1 MRVLTV
7 CGIALT
13 IAMISA
19 PALATTGGL
28 DTPQGIATLPFAVSG
43 TEVMDM
49 NTSGINFVA
58 PNATVNGLTTMNL
71 VTLNATGSVNSSS
84 IMTVSNAAD
93 STQTL
98 TGDYNQLWTTGAGST
113 LYLQWSN
120 STGAVIVGSQTATSL
135 NNLAVFG
142 GVITMRALNNFYG
155 GGGDGLLY
163 GGSPQIFANGD
174 NHWGGGIAISDDGG
188 FYDYNDGWITY
199 NGSNGVHIA
208 GKSAT
213 NGTAITP
220 NTAAAASLVVDGRLS
235 TDGFN
240 PMDIPTGWAGGIR
253 TYDVYASG
261 TVGVGTGGGAN
272 PTSYMNNNGIYTTGV
287 IQPGSSANVT
297 DCSMGSG
304 SGEGGERYNYTTH
317 TMEYCNGTGWVAM
330 GGMFTTPS
338 IVYSHNGTVYANS
351 TGSPLFLSVVCVPT
365 SGWGGINPGSM
376 TASYWIYPPGGGAG
390 TQVSYGAE
398 SLAFSKGEGGTLD
411 NSPSAIVPPGWSWS
425 LTDQVGQPGHPKWD
439 QCYTVAIGAT
449 SYSPSGQNPPI

>member
-199 NGSNGVHIA
+199 NGSNGVQIA

-317 TMEYCNGTGWVAM
+317 TMEYGVWVTAGNKGWVSPSCSSTSVTD
-330 GGMFTTPS
+330 GGGSTACLSSLSPMQVCQS
-338 IVYSHNGTVYANS
+338 KGYSYYLG
-351 TGSPLFLSVVCVPT
+351 PCT
-365 SGWGGINPGSM
+365 SNKD
-376 TASYWIYPPGGGAG
+376 GGGAG
-390 TQVSYGAE
+390 SPMQGVIMGIA
-398 SLAFSKGEGGTLD
+398 SLGTGIWTLKCDADNEGST
-411 NSPSAIVPPGWSWS
+411 GWQSS
-425 LTDQVGQPGHPKWD
+425 TNLQILCG
-439 QCYTVAIGAT
+439 
-449 SYSPSGQNPPI
+449 N

>member
-261 TVGVGTGGGAN
+261 TVGVGAGGGAN
-272 PTSYMNNNGIYTTGV
+272 PTSYMNNNGIGTTKDIQLGNSGGGCSSGAPNYNEGTLHYNFTTHAMEFCNGASWQSIPTGGIQQYTVPVDTVTGQDLGWHLFCAAAGV
-287 IQPGSSANVT
+287 TAAIQGGSSLIYVT
-297 DCSMGSG
+297 
-304 SGEGGERYNYTTH
+304 
-317 TMEYCNGTGWVAM
+317 
-330 GGMFTTPS
+330 
-338 IVYSHNGTVYANS
+338 
-351 TGSPLFLSVVCVPT
+351 
-365 SGWGGINPGSM
+365 
-376 TASYWIYPPGGGAG
+376 
-390 TQVSYGAE
+390 
-398 SLAFSKGEGGTLD
+398 
-411 NSPSAIVPPGWSWS
+411 
-425 LTDQVGQPGHPKWD
+425 
-439 QCYTVAIGAT
+439 
-449 SYSPSGQNPPI
+449 GQNGNMYHWAATNTRAQNWDVDIYVNCYQ